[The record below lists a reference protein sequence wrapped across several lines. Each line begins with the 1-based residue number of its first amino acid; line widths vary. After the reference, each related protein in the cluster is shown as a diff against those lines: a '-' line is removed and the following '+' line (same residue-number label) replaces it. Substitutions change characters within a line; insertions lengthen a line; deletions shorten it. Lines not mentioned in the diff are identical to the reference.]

1 MADVR
6 ALLRQQRTARRI
18 DHPLA
23 VYSDSGKLS
32 CAVCREPVRP
42 ESAWDDHL
50 RSAQHRQKV
59 RAVQALQSNT
69 VNDRPEATAP
79 ATANAAN
86 GHSDAAPI
94 LAHKRRYSETEDDGD
109 VDMGSDG
116 DGGSDGNE
124 DEPSR
129 KKQHRAEL
137 PAGVKPT
144 VEKPTIEIKSPVEG
158 REAESGRAHG
168 HEPPRKL
175 SLSTTPQLTPPLA
188 RRSSGT
194 PAQGVE
200 MRIPSRPA
208 TPIAIKDSFL
218 GGGSGVS
225 NNNNGHTSGSN
236 SGNNSG
242 SNSGGLPSAASTPK
256 TAPLGRS
263 PLIPQEAQMAAQSAS
278 GPLNDAVN
286 GSTGTTAARPKTTK
300 ATTTTI
306 VEEDEAAPG
315 IAQAAIDEDEWA
327 AFEAEVVNAP
337 APRPAL
343 PTTAAGGTRPDMNGG
358 LVASA
363 PAVSAQDLTAVEGD
377 DDARSKRREAEEA
390 QRMAEKEEATRAL
403 EDEFEDMQELE
414 SRVQKLKEKREALRS
429 QASQQQLRTTKS
441 TTLAPPVVLSGEAT
455 RQLSATM
462 VDKEDI
468 RQQLAATH
476 AKGEPD
482 VDEDGEEEDDE
493 DDEDE
498 DEADWDAF
506 RFRS

>member
-69 VNDRPEATAP
+69 VNDGPEATAP
-79 ATANAAN
+79 AAANAAN

-116 DGGSDGNE
+116 DGGSVGNE

-137 PAGVKPT
+137 PPGVKPT
-144 VEKPTIEIKSPVEG
+144 VEKPTIEIKSPIEG

-225 NNNNGHTSGSN
+225 NNNNGNTSGS
-236 SGNNSG
+236 NSG

-256 TAPLGRS
+256 MAPLGRS

-286 GSTGTTAARPKTTK
+286 GSNGTTAARPKTTTK

-315 IAQAAIDEDEWA
+315 IAQADIDEDEWA

-337 APRPAL
+337 EPRPAL
-343 PTTAAGGTRPDMNGG
+343 PTTATGGTGTRPDMNGG

-363 PAVSAQDLTAVEGD
+363 PVVSAQDLTAVEGD
-377 DDARSKRREAEEA
+377 DDERSKRREAEEA
-390 QRMAEKEEATRAL
+390 QRMAEKEEATRAR

-441 TTLAPPVVLSGEAT
+441 TTLAPPAVLSGEAT
-455 RQLSATM
+455 RRLSATM

-476 AKGEPD
+476 AKSEPAVDEDD
-482 VDEDGEEEDDE
+482 VDE
-493 DDEDE
+493 DEDE